1 MTDSGK
7 YVEYIMEQAQKLL
20 AIDSP
25 SGYGREVREYLL
37 KECMA
42 YGKGRRPCGPG
53 RKGSGECGP
62 VRGPL

>member
-37 KECMA
+37 RAASLRTWEE
-42 YGKGRRPCGPG
+42 GIRRMRSC
-53 RKGSGECGP
+53 
-62 VRGPL
+62 